1 MATAKSTATPKA
13 AIPAN
18 RGNRRTGATRGTPSG
33 IRRGTLPW
41 RKDVVIVER
50 VNLIR
55 TLKAQGYASAAMM
68 LGPVNELMRR
78 RGVPEIIVDTVYDD
92 FARLKELQAE
102 ERAMAGKIEGEAKQ
116 EHIDS
121 LQEVKRQA
129 WRAFHSASTS
139 SLNRGSYLNTIA
151 STEEKIAKL
160 DGTLAPQKLE
170 VEASIRNGDR
180 DIDAELEQL
189 IEARMARPR
198 LVVESS
204 PEVEATG

>member
-1 MATAKSTATPKA
+1 MATTKTTATAKAGL
-13 AIPAN
+13 PAN
-18 RGNRRTGATRGTPSG
+18 RGNRRSGAVKGTHSG
-33 IRRGTLPW
+33 IRRGQLPW

-78 RGVPEIIVDTVYDD
+78 RGAPEIIVDTVYDD

-160 DGTLAPQKLE
+160 DGTLAPQRLE
-170 VEASIRNGDR
+170 LEATLHNGDR
-180 DIDAELEQL
+180 DLDAELDRL
-189 IEARMARPR
+189 ISERLAKPR
-198 LVVESS
+198 LVVEG
-204 PEVEATG
+204 PTEMEAAG

>member
-1 MATAKSTATPKA
+1 M
-13 AIPAN
+13 
-18 RGNRRTGATRGTPSG
+18 
-33 IRRGTLPW
+33 PW

-102 ERAMAGKIEGEAKQ
+102 ERAMAAKIEGEAKQ

-170 VEASIRNGDR
+170 VEASIRNGER